1 MGALHSMTGYAA
13 GSTVLSG
20 IALCL
25 ELRSVNSRF
34 LDLNF
39 RLPDELRAA
48 EPALRELLTGALSR
62 GKVDC
67 RATLASDAGLRTA
80 AINAD
85 ALSTLKTVLAEIR
98 EHFPDASPASAG
110 ELLRWP
116 GLFGNSGPDPAACL
130 SALKTLAADC
140 VEELA
145 ATRRREGA
153 QMALALRERLA
164 AMRAILAR
172 IAPLI
177 PAAQAAF
184 EARVRQRLVDALG
197 SADDERIRQEV
208 VVFATRVDVAEEIS
222 RLFAHIEET
231 ERVIAQGG
239 AVGKRLDFLMQE
251 FNREANTLGSK
262 SVSGEVSAAAMEL
275 KILIEQMRE
284 QVQNI
289 E

>member
-1 MGALHSMTGYAA
+1 MTGYANCSQTLPGA
-13 GSTVLSG
+13 TLT
-20 IALCL
+20 L

-34 LDLNF
+34 LDIHF
-39 RLPDELRAA
+39 RLPDELRPG
-48 EPALRELLTGALSR
+48 EPALREAINSALER

-67 RATLASDAGLRTA
+67 RAAVTADSAGRRTAMNSEALAGLKA
-80 AINAD
+80 
-85 ALSTLKTVLAEIR
+85 VLADIGR
-98 EHFPDASPASAG
+98 EFPDAGAIAAG
-110 ELLRWP
+110 DILRWP
-116 GLFGNSGPDPAACL
+116 GLFGDGGPDLAACN
-130 SALKTLAADC
+130 AAMKDLVATC
-140 VEELA
+140 LVELQACRE
-145 ATRRREGA
+145 REGA
-153 QMALALRERLA
+153 QLAAALRSRLA
-164 AMRAILAR
+164 AMRTIIAD

-197 SADDERIRQEV
+197 SADEERIRQEV
-208 VVFATRVDVAEEIS
+208 VVYATRVDVAEEVS
-222 RLFAHIEET
+222 RLNAHIGET
-231 ERVIAQGG
+231 ERVLAKGG
-239 AVGKRLDFLMQE
+239 AAGKRLDFLMQE